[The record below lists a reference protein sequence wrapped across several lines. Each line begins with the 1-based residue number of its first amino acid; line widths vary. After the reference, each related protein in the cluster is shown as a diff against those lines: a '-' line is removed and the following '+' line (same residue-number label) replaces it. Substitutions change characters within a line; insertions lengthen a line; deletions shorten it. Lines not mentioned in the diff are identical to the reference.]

1 MSDFIV
7 RLTADE
13 LATAKTL
20 IDLAKRFLPP
30 HITEQEQAR
39 AYLKLAAAPTVEAL
53 VEDIVAFTNCDD
65 RPAIHRALDSLK
77 GKNDG

>member
-1 MSDFIV
+1 MPDPQQEYVV

-39 AYLKLAAAPTVEAL
+39 EAR
-53 VEDIVAFTNCDD
+53 AFALQTNTDE
-65 RPAIHRALDSLK
+65 RE
-77 GKNDG
+77 